1 MRKMYSLFMIII
13 FLMMGCS
20 NNSFKKETRPEYEK
34 DKKLLVGFSQ
44 MENNGPWR
52 IAETNSIKN
61 EAKKRNIE
69 LIFTDAEGDV
79 KKQISDVQYLIEQ
92 KVDYIILAPK
102 TYNELGEALQLS
114 KAAGIPV
121 ILLDRKAKGEPGK
134 DYLTLIRSDFIWE
147 ARQAGKLLVEA
158 TNEKANIVELRG
170 TVGSSVAIDR
180 SKGFNEV
187 IDQYEDM
194 SIITSQSADFSRAEG
209 KKVMEK
215 IIRSSE
221 KTITAV
227 YAHNDEMAI
236 GAIIALKAA
245 GIEPGEDVIVISI
258 DGEKDALKAI
268 IAGDLY
274 ATIECSP
281 FFGPI
286 TFDIIERHLAGEKID
301 PLIINKDRIFTK
313 ENAIRYVDDAF

>member
-1 MRKMYSLFMIII
+1 MYSLFMIII